1 MLNYFESQVRVTS
14 SWSSLLFCLK
24 PKLPATKPKLPVG
37 SRAQAMGCVSSSE
50 SKEPVGYV
58 GPASRD
64 QLHIQGNSN
73 QVVLPGVSLNPPQD
87 SRQSYVPQGPIF
99 IALFD
104 YDQRTSEDLSFT
116 KGERLEILNN
126 TDGDWWQARSL
137 DTFREGY
144 IPSNY
149 VAESKTIQAEE

>member
-1 MLNYFESQVRVTS
+1 
-14 SWSSLLFCLK
+14 
-24 PKLPATKPKLPVG
+24 
-37 SRAQAMGCVSSSE
+37 MGCVNSGE
-50 SKEPVGYV
+50 GGPKPSKNQSINYQ
-58 GPASRD
+58 GPASGGL
-64 QLHIQGNSN
+64 QLQGYDPQSYNNN
-73 QVVLPGVSLNPPQD
+73 QPLPEAGTNPPLD
-87 SRQSYVPQGPIF
+87 PRQSYIPQGPIF

-104 YDQRTSEDLSFT
+104 YDQRTSEDLSFS

>member
-1 MLNYFESQVRVTS
+1 
-14 SWSSLLFCLK
+14 
-24 PKLPATKPKLPVG
+24 
-37 SRAQAMGCVSSSE
+37 MGCVSSSE
-50 SKEPVGYV
+50 QKGTKHSVSYN
-58 GPASRD
+58 GPASGG
-64 QLHIQGNSN
+64 LHVQGYGGPHGMES
-73 QVVLPGVSLNPPQD
+73 LPGAAPYPPQD
-87 SRQSYVPQGPIF
+87 PRQSYMPQGPIF

-104 YDQRTSEDLSFT
+104 YEQRTSEDLSFN

-137 DTFREGY
+137 DTFKEGY

>member
-1 MLNYFESQVRVTS
+1 
-14 SWSSLLFCLK
+14 
-24 PKLPATKPKLPVG
+24 
-37 SRAQAMGCVSSSE
+37 MGCVSSSE
-50 SKEPVGYV
+50 PKSKRTYYD
-58 GPASRD
+58 GPASGD
-64 QLHIQGNSN
+64 MAMGNF
-73 QVVLPGVSLNPPQD
+73 GVSQESQPGAAPYPPPD
-87 SRQSYVPQGPIF
+87 PRLSYIPQGPIF

-104 YDQRTSEDLSFT
+104 YDQRTNEDLSFN

>member
-1 MLNYFESQVRVTS
+1 MVKPLVLFETKATS
-14 SWSSLLFCLK
+14 NPS
-24 PKLPATKPKLPVG
+24 VG
-37 SRAQAMGCVSSSE
+37 FREQAMGCVSSGEPKE
-50 SKEPVGYV
+50 SVGYTR
-58 GPASRD
+58 PASRD
-64 QLHIQGNSN
+64 LHIQGNSN
-73 QVVLPGVSLNPPQD
+73 QGVLPGVHLNPPQVD